1 MKTIKQKN
9 ISLSPS
15 SYHYLSIAKAHLEQV
30 THLSMSWGAF
40 LVAISSGALAA
51 QAISGLKLS
60 CPNCE
65 HEMRMT
71 ITQLR
76 VVEDE
81 DSEEPSLSSS
91 RAQRGR

>member
-1 MKTIKQKN
+1 MPRRGKPKTI
-9 ISLSPS
+9 SLDEEA
-15 SYHYLSIAKAHLEQV
+15 YYYLTKAKENFEKI
-30 THLSMSWGAF
+30 THLKISWNAF

-60 CPNCE
+60 CPDCG

-71 ITQLR
+71 ITQFK

-81 DSEEPSLSSS
+81 KADY
-91 RAQRGR
+91 